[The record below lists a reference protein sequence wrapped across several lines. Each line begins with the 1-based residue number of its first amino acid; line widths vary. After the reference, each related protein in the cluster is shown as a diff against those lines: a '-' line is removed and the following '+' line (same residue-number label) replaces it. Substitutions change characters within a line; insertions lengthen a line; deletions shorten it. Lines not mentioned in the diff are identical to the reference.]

1 MGRIAEPLQV
11 SRAKLEAI
19 WRADM
24 KQLGREVVRKRYAE
38 RMPVTDRMPYP
49 EAAFVQRWLDRQDLK
64 AKIGAALIGILTLG
78 FAAIAA
84 WPVIKDWIG
93 R

>member
-1 MGRIAEPLQV
+1 MGRVATPIAVKRSEV
-11 SRAKLEAI
+11 ERI

-24 KQLGREVVRKRYAE
+24 KQLGKDVVRKRYAE
-38 RMPVTDRMPYP
+38 RLPVTDRMPYP
-49 EAAFVQRWLDRQDLK
+49 DAAFVQRWFDRQDLK
-64 AKIGAALIGILTLG
+64 SGTGAWFVGFLTLA